1 MTGLMKA
8 GRQPLEHLPP
18 LREDL
23 VLLRGAATRT
33 GEPTWLLYDP
43 ARHRYMR
50 LDQDGFEILSRWD
63 AGTPDA
69 LLQWLARET
78 TVQAGPED
86 IEAMAGFLERA
97 HLLDGRGAPLNPP
110 PARGLFGRLL
120 HGYLFFRIPLVRPR
134 RFLPAL
140 ARATGWLFG
149 PHLPWLILSLA
160 MVGGFLASR
169 QWDAF
174 VGTFTAYA
182 TWEGA
187 ASILAGIVLSK
198 IVHELGHA
206 LTLYRAGGRVPTMGI
221 AFLVMFP
228 VPYTDTGDA
237 WRLASKHQRLRV
249 GAAGVVAELLLAASA
264 LVLWTF
270 VPDGPLRATLF
281 VLATTV
287 WVGTV
292 LINASP
298 FLRFD
303 GYYLL
308 SDFLEVPNLQ
318 ARAFALGRWRLR
330 RALLGLDEAPPEVLQ
345 PRLRRV
351 LTAYAY
357 ITWIYRLILFLGI
370 ALLVYH
376 FFFKILGIFL
386 FLVEI
391 WVFIARP
398 VASELAVWWKR
409 RRETRRTLG
418 GVLAAAAATILVIA
432 CIIPWRSTLQVPAV
446 LDAAAA
452 SPLRTPV
459 PARIDDVLVAPG
471 QLVTA
476 GDVLIRLS
484 SPDLAFRKAQ
494 AERDL
499 DLAQV
504 RYDQAIIDAEGIQQ
518 AAALRQELLGL
529 HARLAGLNTQEAR
542 LALRAP
548 MDGRVVD
555 MPPALR
561 PGLWVNQDV
570 LLGRIVAAHGGR
582 LTLYIPEDV
591 LGQVRAGNVV
601 TFRAQGRGNTD
612 LRGPLGALP
621 PVALDRLD
629 DVLSASIGG
638 GNVAVRQERDG
649 SFRPISGTYQA
660 AVPLPTAQVPQR
672 QRGNAIIEGDAET
685 LAARAFRRVASV
697 ILQES
702 GF

>member
-1 MTGLMKA
+1 MTA
-8 GRQPLEHLPP
+8 SREPLRHLPP
-18 LREDL
+18 LRQDL
-23 VLLRGAATRT
+23 VLLRGSHTRT

-63 AGTPDA
+63 AGTPEA
-69 LLQWLARET
+69 LLAWLARET
-78 TVQAGPED
+78 TVEAGAED
-86 IEAMAGFLERA
+86 IEAMAGFLDRA
-97 HLLDGRGAPLNPP
+97 HLLDGGGAPLTSPP
-110 PARGLFGRLL
+110 PKSLFARLL

-149 PHLPWLILSLA
+149 PHLPWLILGLA
-160 MVGGFLASR
+160 MLGGFLASR

-174 VGTFTAYA
+174 LGTFTAYG

-187 ASILAGIVLSK
+187 ASILAGIVVSK

-249 GAAGVVAELLLAASA
+249 GAAGVVAELVLAAIA
-264 LVLWTF
+264 LVLWSF

-308 SDFLEVPNLQ
+308 SDLLEVPNLQ

-330 RALLGLDEAPPEVLQ
+330 RALLGLDDAPPEVLQ
-345 PRLRRV
+345 PRLRRLLV
-351 LTAYAY
+351 VYAYA
-357 ITWIYRLILFLGI
+357 TWLFRFVLFLGI

-376 FFFKILGIFL
+376 FFFKVLGIFL

-398 VASELAVWWKR
+398 MGSELAVWWKR
-409 RRETRRTLG
+409 RREARRTPG
-418 GVLAAAAATILVIA
+418 GALAAAMLGALVVA
-432 CIIPWRSTLQVPAV
+432 SVIPWRSTIQVPAV
-446 LDAAAA
+446 LNAAAA
-452 SPLRTPV
+452 SPLHAPV
-459 PARIDDVLVAPG
+459 AARVDAVLVAPG
-471 QLVTA
+471 QQVAA
-476 GDVLIRLS
+476 GDILVRLT

-494 AERDL
+494 TQRDL
-499 DLAQV
+499 DLAQL
-504 RYDQAIIDAEGIQQ
+504 RHDQAMVDAEAIRQT
-518 AAALRQELLGL
+518 AALRQEVLGL
-529 HARLAGLNTQEAR
+529 RSRLAGLDKQEAR

-555 MPPALR
+555 MLPALR
-561 PGLWVNQDV
+561 PGLWVHQDV
-570 LLGRIVAAHGGR
+570 LLARVITAQGGR
-582 LTLYIPEDV
+582 LTLYIPENV
-591 LGQVRAGNVV
+591 LGQVRPGNPV
-601 TFRAQGRGNTD
+601 TFRAEGQGDMRGN
-612 LRGPLGALP
+612 LGALP
-621 PVALDRLD
+621 PMALDRLD
-629 DVLSASIGG
+629 DGLAASIGG
-638 GNVAVRQERDG
+638 GGVAVRQEPDR
-649 SFRPISGTYQA
+649 SLRPISGTYQA
-660 AVPLPTAQVPQR
+660 AVPLPTAQVPRR
-672 QRGNAIIEGDAET
+672 QRGTAIIEGDAET
-685 LAARAFRRVASV
+685 VAAGAFRRVASV
-697 ILQES
+697 LLQES

>member
-1 MTGLMKA
+1 MTVL
-8 GRQPLEHLPP
+8 RQPLRHLPP

-23 VLLRGAATRT
+23 VLLGGTPAHTE
-33 GEPTWLLYDP
+33 EPTWLLYDP

-50 LDQDGFEILSRWD
+50 LDQDGFEILSHWD
-63 AGTPDA
+63 AGTPEA
-69 LLQWLARET
+69 LLAWLAHET
-78 TVQAGPED
+78 TVEAGVED

-97 HLLDGRGAPLNPP
+97 HLLDGRGTARHPP
-110 PARGLFGRLL
+110 PPQDLFSRLL

-134 RFLPAL
+134 RFLPTL

-149 PHLPWLILSLA
+149 PHLPWLILGLA

-174 VGTFTAYA
+174 LGTFTAYT

-187 ASILAGIVLSK
+187 ASIFAGIVVSK

-249 GAAGVVAELLLAASA
+249 GAAGVVAELLLAAIA
-264 LVLWTF
+264 LVLWSF

-303 GYYLL
+303 GYYLF
-308 SDFLEVPNLQ
+308 SDLLEVPNLQ

-330 RALLGLDEAPPEVLQ
+330 RALLGLNDPPPEVLH

-357 ITWIYRLILFLGI
+357 ATWIYRLILFLGI

-398 VASELAVWWKR
+398 MASELAVWWKR
-409 RRETRRTLG
+409 RRETRRTPG
-418 GVLAAAAATILVIA
+418 GVLAGVTITVLVVA

-446 LDAAAA
+446 LDAAAV
-452 SPLRTPV
+452 SPLYTPV
-459 PARIDDVLVAPG
+459 PARIDAVLVAPG
-471 QLVTA
+471 QLVAA
-476 GDVLIRLS
+476 GDILIRLS

-504 RYDQAIIDAEGIQQ
+504 RYNQAMVDAEGIQQ
-518 AAALRQELLGL
+518 AAALRQEVLGL
-529 HARLAGLNTQEAR
+529 HTRLSGLNTQEAR

-548 MDGRVVD
+548 MDGRMVD
-555 MPPALR
+555 ILPALR
-561 PGLWVNQDV
+561 TGLWVNQDV
-570 LLGRIVAAHGGR
+570 LLGRIIAAQGGR

-591 LGQVRAGNVV
+591 LGHVRAGSVV
-601 TFRAQGRGNTD
+601 AFRSEGRGNTD
-612 LRGPLGALP
+612 LHGPLGALP
-621 PVALDRLD
+621 PVALDRMD
-629 DVLSASIGG
+629 DVLSASVGG
-638 GNVAVRQERDG
+638 GGVAVRQEADR
-649 SFRPISGTYQA
+649 SLRPISGTYQA
-660 AVPLPTAQVPQR
+660 AVALPTAQVPQR
-672 QRGNAIIEGDAET
+672 QRGIAIIEGEAET
-685 LAARAFRRVASV
+685 LAARAFRRIASV

>member
-1 MTGLMKA
+1 MTAAL
-8 GRQPLEHLPP
+8 QPLRQLPP
-18 LREDL
+18 LRQDL
-23 VLLRGAATRT
+23 VLLAGARTRA

-43 ARHRYMR
+43 TRHRYIR

-63 AGTPDA
+63 AVTPEA
-69 LLQWLARET
+69 LLDWLRRDT
-78 TVQAGPED
+78 TVEADIED

-97 HLLDGRGAPLNPP
+97 HLLDGAGASMPP
-110 PARGLFGRLL
+110 PATPGLFTRLL
-120 HGYLFFRIPLVRPR
+120 HGYLFFRIPLIRPA

-140 ARATGWLFG
+140 ARATAWLIG
-149 PHLPWLILSLA
+149 PQLPWLILGLA
-160 MVGGFLASR
+160 MLGGFLASR

-174 VGTFTAYA
+174 LGTFTGFA
-182 TWEGA
+182 TWQGA

-206 LTLYRAGGRVPTMGI
+206 LTLYRAGGRVPTMGV

-237 WRLASKHQRLRV
+237 WRLTSKHQRLHV
-249 GAAGVVAELLLAASA
+249 GAAGVVAELLLAAIA
-264 LVLWTF
+264 LVLWSF

-298 FLRFD
+298 FMRFD
-303 GYYLL
+303 GYYLF

-330 RALLGLDEAPPEVLQ
+330 RALLGLDEPPPEALQ

-351 LTAYAY
+351 LIAYAY
-357 ITWIYRLILFLGI
+357 ATWVYRLVLFLGI

-376 FFFKILGIFL
+376 FFFKALGIAL

-391 WVFIARP
+391 WAFIARP
-398 VASELAVWWKR
+398 VASELTVWWKR
-409 RRETRRTLG
+409 RRETRWTRG
-418 GVLAAAAATILVIA
+418 GILAAAVGAALLFA
-432 CIIPWRSTLQVPAV
+432 CVVPWRSTIQVPAA
-446 LDAAAA
+446 LNAAAV
-452 SPLRTPV
+452 SPLHTPV
-459 PARIDDVLVAPG
+459 PGRVDAVLVAPG
-471 QLVTA
+471 QLVAA
-476 GDVLIRLS
+476 GDILVRLS
-484 SPDLAFRKAQ
+484 SPDLAFRVAQ

-499 DLAQV
+499 DLARS
-504 RYDQAIIDAEGIQQ
+504 RYDQAIVDAQGIQQ
-518 AAALRQELLGL
+518 AAALRQEVLGL
-529 HARLAGLNTQEAR
+529 HARLAGLKTQLAR
-542 LALRAP
+542 LTLRAP

-555 MPPALR
+555 VPPELHV
-561 PGLWVNQDV
+561 GLWVNQDV

-591 LGQVRAGNVV
+591 LGQIRAGNVV
-601 TFRAQGRGNTD
+601 TFHSQDGGERN
-612 LRGPLGALP
+612 LRGPLGPLP

-629 DVLSASIGG
+629 DVLSASVSGG
-638 GNVAVRQERDG
+638 GVAVRQEPDR
-649 SFRPISGTYQA
+649 SLRPIAGTYQA
-660 AVPLPTAQVPQR
+660 TVALPAAQVPQR
-672 QRGNAIIEGDAET
+672 QRGTAIIEGQPET
-685 LAARAFRRVASV
+685 LAARTLRRVVSV
-697 ILQES
+697 VLQES

>member
-1 MTGLMKA
+1 MTAA
-8 GRQPLEHLPP
+8 GQPLRQLPP
-18 LREDL
+18 LRQDL
-23 VLLRGAATRT
+23 VLLGGARTRA

-63 AGTPDA
+63 AGTPEA
-69 LLQWLARET
+69 LLAWLARET
-78 TVQAGPED
+78 TVAAGTED
-86 IEAMAGFLERA
+86 IEAMAGYLQRA
-97 HLLDGRGAPLNPP
+97 HLLDGHATPSNPP
-110 PARGLFGRLL
+110 PPAGPFARLL
-120 HGYLFFRIPLVRPR
+120 HGYLFFRIPLIRPA

-149 PHLPWLILSLA
+149 PHLAWLILGLA
-160 MVGGFLASR
+160 MLGGFLASR

-174 VGTFTAYA
+174 LGTFTAYG

-187 ASILAGIVLSK
+187 ASILIGIVLSK

-206 LTLYRAGGRVPTMGI
+206 LTLYRAGGRVPTMGV

-237 WRLASKHQRLRV
+237 WRLASKGQRLRV
-249 GAAGVVAELLLAASA
+249 GAAGVVAELLLAAVA
-264 LVLWTF
+264 LVLWSF

-298 FLRFD
+298 FMRFD

-308 SDFLEVPNLQ
+308 SDLLEVPNLQ

-330 RALLGLDEAPPEVLQ
+330 RVLPGLNDPPPEALQ
-345 PRLRRV
+345 PRLRRG
-351 LTAYAY
+351 LIAYAY
-357 ITWIYRLILFLGI
+357 ATWIYRLVLFLGI

-376 FFFKILGIFL
+376 FFFKILGIVL

-391 WVFIARP
+391 WAFIARP

-409 RRETRRTLG
+409 RQDSRWTRS
-418 GVLAAAAATILVIA
+418 GVLAAATVATLLIVCL
-432 CIIPWRSTLQVPAV
+432 IPWRSTLQVPAV
-446 LDAAAA
+446 LNAAAV
-452 SPLRTPV
+452 SPLYTPV
-459 PARIDDVLVAPG
+459 PARIDDVLVTPG
-471 QLVTA
+471 QQVAA
-476 GDVLIRLS
+476 GDILVRLS
-484 SPDLAFRKAQ
+484 SPELAFRAAQ

-499 DLAQV
+499 DLAQA
-504 RYDQAIIDAEGIQQ
+504 RHDQAMVDAEGIQQ
-518 AAALRQELLGL
+518 AAALRQEVLGL
-529 HARLAGLNTQEAR
+529 HSRLAALRTQQAR

-561 PGLWVNQDV
+561 SGLWVNQDV
-570 LLGRIVAAHGGR
+570 LLGRVVAARGGR

-591 LGQVRAGNVV
+591 LGHVRAGNIV
-601 TFRAQGRGNTD
+601 TFRSESQGDTD
-612 LRGPLGALP
+612 LHGPLGALP

-629 DVLSASIGG
+629 DVLSASVGG
-638 GNVAVRQERDG
+638 GGVAVRQEPDR
-649 SFRPISGTYQA
+649 SLRPISGTYQA
-660 AVPLPTAQVPQR
+660 TVALPMAQVPQR
-672 QRGNAIIEGDAET
+672 QRGIAIIEGKAET